1 MSIKKKIIVKGPLL
15 TASGYGVHSRQVL
28 KALLS
33 REDVDVCVRPTE
45 WGITSW
51 ILDTE
56 REDGFIQKIVEL
68 SRKPIKNILFDESYQ
83 IDIPDVWEKI
93 AQKNIGVT
101 AGFEADVVKKSW
113 IDLVNKMDKV
123 IVPSEFSKSAFLKTS
138 KLSNIDLKSEICV
151 INEWYY
157 SLFDNEKVD
166 LDYFNNLKHDQNIL
180 IIGQVTAQSTTADR
194 KNIFKTIRCAIDFV
208 KDKEDIGIV
217 LKINGGKNSKKSD
230 NMLKSVLREI
240 IDEKYHDKVNL
251 ITGNLSV
258 SELKNLYCSKKIS
271 CMLSG
276 TRAEGWGLPFVE
288 SAACGLP
295 IIATNYS
302 AYKEF
307 LGNDF
312 SQVDYELI
320 ELKIKD
326 QRFVDFDSDS
336 YWAEFDSK
344 SMLFCLEDFFNN
356 KTKFIEK
363 AKNRQ
368 KIIKQTYNQNYI
380 LDNYKL
386 FFKKIN

>member
-33 REDVDVCVRPTE
+33 RKDVDVYVRPTE

-51 ILDTE
+51 ILDTK

-83 IDIPDVWEKI
+83 IDIPDAWEKI

-113 IDLVNKMDKV
+113 INLVNKMDKV

-138 KLSNIDLKSEICV
+138 KLSNIDLKTEIFV

-166 LDYFNNLKHDQNIL
+166 LDYFDSLKYDQNIL
-180 IIGQVTAQSTTADR
+180 IIGQVTAQNTTADR

-230 NMLKSVLREI
+230 NMLKSVLKEI
-240 IDEKYHDKVNL
+240 IDKKYHNKVNL

-307 LGNDF
+307 LGDDF

-320 ELKIKD
+320 KFKSD

-344 SMLFCLEDFFNN
+344 SMQFCLEDFFNN
-356 KTKFIEK
+356 KTNLINK